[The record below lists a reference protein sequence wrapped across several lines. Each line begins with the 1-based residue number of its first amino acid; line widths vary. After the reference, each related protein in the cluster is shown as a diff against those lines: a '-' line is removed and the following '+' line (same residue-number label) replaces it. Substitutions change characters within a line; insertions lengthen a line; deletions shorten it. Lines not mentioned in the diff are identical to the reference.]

1 MRKKPQ
7 CLLYS
12 SELEGMNTILYM
24 LNDKIYVYRIIQMKE
39 YELSEYLKKYPPRF
53 IRRGDFD

>member
-7 CLLYS
+7 YLLYS

-39 YELSEYLKKYPPRF
+39 YELSEYLKKYPPQF
-53 IRRGDFD
+53 IRKDRL